1 MGYDAREFKR
11 GHASVAVGSRAGGY
25 IVEHAAFV
33 DFVLHLGDSELPLA
47 ASERNSLAMLAAVPH
62 AFLDEEA
69 VYGEGWRVVPPV
81 AQSDWPVLETT
92 PRRLREALETARTV
106 LWRHAG
112 PVGITA
118 GDLIAVEGEID
129 AVLVCLQKAEAA
141 GVSVNVTYVA

>member
-1 MGYDAREFKR
+1 MGYDGREFF
-11 GHASVAVGSRAGGY
+11 GNHASVAVGSRAGGY

-33 DFVLHLGDSELPLA
+33 EFVLHLGESELPLCA
-47 ASERNSLAMLAAVPH
+47 GERQSLAMLAAVPH
-62 AFLDEEA
+62 ALLDDEA
-69 VYGEGWRVVPPV
+69 QFGEGWRVIPPT

-92 PRRLREALETARTV
+92 PGRLRQALETARTV

-129 AVLVCLQKAEAA
+129 AVLACLQRAEVA
-141 GVSVNVTYVA
+141 GVPVSVSYVA

>member
-1 MGYDAREFKR
+1 MR
-11 GHASVAVGSRAGGY
+11 GHASVAVGSQAGGY

-33 DFVLHLGDSELPLA
+33 DFVLHLSDSELPLA
-47 ASERNSLAMLAAVPH
+47 AAERRSLAMLAAVPH
-62 AFLDEEA
+62 ALLDDEEA
-69 VYGEGWRVVPPV
+69 SGEGWRIVAPV

-118 GDLIAVEGEID
+118 GDLIAVESEID

-141 GVSVNVTYVA
+141 GVPVSVSYVA